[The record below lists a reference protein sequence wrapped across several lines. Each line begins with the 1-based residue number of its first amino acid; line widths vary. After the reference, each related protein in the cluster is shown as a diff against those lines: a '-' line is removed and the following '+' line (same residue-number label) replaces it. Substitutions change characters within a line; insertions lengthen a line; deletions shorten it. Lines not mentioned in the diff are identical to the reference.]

1 MKLLIKLVFE
11 FTLDCNCFPYGFFF
25 KHLLSSPVEIAC
37 ALSLFDL
44 ESKPFRILVL
54 RVERERETK
63 EGGLVGQLT
72 LEGLVPFSTSQRT
85 FPFMRMVGM
94 ADHPGLCVS
103 MSLRTFYRAMP

>member
-1 MKLLIKLVFE
+1 M
-11 FTLDCNCFPYGFFF
+11 
-25 KHLLSSPVEIAC
+25 SSPVEIAC

-54 RVERERETK
+54 RVERETK

-85 FPFMRMVGM
+85 FPFMRTAGM
-94 ADHPGLCVS
+94 ADHSGLCVS
-103 MSLRTFYRAMP
+103 MSLRTFYLAMP